1 MNRLRAFSYRKITLV
16 ISCILLATFP
26 YIFIYP
32 SIITNLIVEQ
42 KNYSSSYYYYYSN
55 QTPLSNDTDIKITS
69 TGNQIPAAESNAAEH
84 YISLKS
90 NTNECFSWGDDSAD
104 KWWEMNPEYEV
115 TIETDQEFC
124 FTKMEEEKASF
135 FKKLHTH
142 QYNVTKCKDT
152 YTKRMI
158 SSGWGADINH
168 VAAGLLH
175 GLDTDRSF
183 QIVQDIDFWHYTALK
198 PQYRGDKKPVCPT
211 GDLFCYFLPIGIC
224 NATSVD
230 TLNTRPTGALL
241 PWAREYSTRPQQW
254 LRHEVYKSIYKNKNV
269 PNINTPC
276 AVLHVRRADV
286 VLHGRFSRK
295 YFPISKYIELLQ
307 RKVPEKNYTNI
318 LLFTDDQNA
327 VDEAETLH
335 PEYNWMYLNR
345 TRHRG
350 SSGGFEN
357 QIPSGSPKDE
367 VVSILVTFHLAQ
379 KCDVLVHTT
388 SSFASAIYNSMVETG
403 RDIKLLQIDEDYK
416 GRLHVNNSNT
426 EMELREYVKEK
437 SNESTK

>member
-1 MNRLRAFSYRKITLV
+1 MGTIISFKKISFMTCFILV
-16 ISCILLATFP
+16 AT
-26 YIFIYP
+26 IV
-32 SIITNLIVEQ
+32 TNFFVNQTIV
-42 KNYSSSYYYYYSN
+42 KNFQGEDSYYYYSDIS
-55 QTPLSNDTDIKITS
+55 LSNDTDFEDVDITGS
-69 TGNQIPAAESNAAEH
+69 NNRIAEVSKLAPVESD
-84 YISLKS
+84 ITMQTVPRK
-90 NTNECFSWGDDSAD
+90 CFAWGDDSAD

-115 TIETDQEFC
+115 TIETDLEYC
-124 FTKMEEEKASF
+124 FTIIQNDEKAAF
-135 FKKLHTH
+135 FRKLHAH
-142 QYNVTKCKDT
+142 QYNMTKCNDT

-183 QIVQDIDFWHYTALK
+183 QIVQDVDFWHYAALK
-198 PQYRGDKKPVCPT
+198 PQYRGDDKPFCPT

-230 TLNTRPTGALL
+230 TMNTRPRGALI
-241 PWAREYSTRPQQW
+241 PWAREFSTRPQQW
-254 LRHEVYKSIYKNKNV
+254 LRHEVYEYMNQNAPS
-269 PNINTPC
+269 INTPC
-276 AVLHVRRADV
+276 AALHVRRADV
-286 VLHGRFSRK
+286 VLHGKFSRK

-307 RKVPEKNYTNI
+307 EKVPDKSYTNI

-367 VVSILVTFHLAQ
+367 VVSILVTFRLAQ

-388 SSFASAIYNSMVETG
+388 SSFATAIYNSMLETG

-426 EMELREYVKEK
+426 EMELKEYVKAKK
-437 SNESTK
+437 STGSTT

>member
-1 MNRLRAFSYRKITLV
+1 MRTVSYKKIALV
-16 ISCILLATFP
+16 ICFILMTTIP
-26 YIFIYP
+26 YICIYP
-32 SIITNLIVEQ
+32 TIITNLEEED
-42 KNYSSSYYYYYSN
+42 SSYYKHIS
-55 QTPLSNDTDIKITS
+55 LSNDTNVEITS
-69 TGNQIPAAESNAAEH
+69 FESNPIPVAAEIITAAEH
-84 YISLKS
+84 DIIVQTIAKK
-90 NTNECFSWGDDSAD
+90 CFSWGDDSAD

-124 FTKMEEEKASF
+124 FTIMENEKASF

-142 QYNVTKCKDT
+142 QYNVTKCNDT

-230 TLNTRPTGALL
+230 TLNTRPRGALL
-241 PWAREYSTRPQQW
+241 PWAREYSTRAQQW
-254 LRHEVYKSIYKNKNV
+254 LRHEVYEYMNRNA
-269 PNINTPC
+269 PTINTPC
-276 AVLHVRRADV
+276 AALHVRRADV
-286 VLHGRFSRK
+286 VLHGKFSRK

-307 RKVPEKNYTNI
+307 KKVPDKNYTNI

-367 VVSILVTFHLAQ
+367 VVSILVTFNLAQ

-388 SSFASAIYNSMVETG
+388 SAFAIAIYNSMVETG

-426 EMELREYVKEK
+426 EMELKEYVDAKK
-437 SNESTK
+437 SNESTT

>member
-1 MNRLRAFSYRKITLV
+1 MRTVSYKKIGLV
-16 ISCILLATFP
+16 ISFIVAAIP
-26 YIFIYP
+26 YFFIYP
-32 SIITNLIVEQ
+32 TIITNLYE
-42 KNYSSSYYYYYSN
+42 KDSSYYYN
-55 QTPLSNDTDIKITS
+55 QNHNTISLSNDTDVEITS
-69 TGNQIPAAESNAAEH
+69 NPIPVTGIAAAEND
-84 YISLKS
+84 IIVQTITKK
-90 NTNECFSWGDDSAD
+90 CFSWGDDSAD

-124 FTKMEEEKASF
+124 FTTMENEKASF

-142 QYNVTKCKDT
+142 QYNVTKCNDT

-183 QIVQDIDFWHYTALK
+183 QIVQERDFWHYTALK
-198 PQYRGDKKPVCPT
+198 PEYRGDKKPVCPK
-211 GDLFCYFLPIGIC
+211 GDMFCYFLPIGIC

-230 TLNTRPTGALL
+230 TLNTRPRGALL
-241 PWAREYSTRPQQW
+241 PWAREYSTRLQQW
-254 LRHEVYKSIYKNKNV
+254 LRREVYEYMNQNA
-269 PNINTPC
+269 PTINTPC
-276 AVLHVRRADV
+276 AALHVRRADV
-286 VLHGRFSRK
+286 VLHGKFSRK
-295 YFPISKYIELLQ
+295 YFPISKYIDLLQ
-307 RKVPEKNYTNI
+307 KKVPDKKYTNI

-367 VVSILVTFHLAQ
+367 VVSILVTFRLAQ
-379 KCDVLVHTT
+379 KCDVLVHST
-388 SSFASAIYNSMVETG
+388 SSFAIAIYNSMVETG
-403 RDIKLLQIDEDYK
+403 RDIKLLQIDEDYRE
-416 GRLHVNNSNT
+416 RLHVNNSNT
-426 EMELREYVKEK
+426 EMELKEYVINANKK
-437 SNESTK
+437 SNESTT